1 MRLLVINGSPR
12 GSRSNSLVI
21 ANHFLSGIKAAL
33 QNDLQPEVVNL
44 IEEHSALSDVTDR
57 IAVTDKVLFAFPL
70 YVDSM
75 PGLVMELFESLYNL
89 KGKLLER
96 EFLFSIQCGFPE
108 TLNLRFVERYL
119 QKLTGRL
126 GAYYAGCI
134 SRGGMEGARF
144 LSEDSQIL
152 QKYRELGEI
161 YGKTGKLDKDLLG
174 RIADPERI
182 PLVAKAIALALSP
195 IGIFDKYWNK
205 QLKANGV
212 YRRRNDRPYEE

>member
-1 MRLLVINGSPR
+1 MRLLIINGSPR
-12 GSRSNSLVI
+12 GTRSNSLVI
-21 ANHFLSGIKAAL
+21 ANHFLRGIKASL
-33 QNDLQPEVVNL
+33 QNNLQLEVLNL
-44 IEEHSALSDVTDR
+44 IEGHAVLSDATEK
-57 IAVTDKVLFAFPL
+57 IAVADKVLFAFPL

-89 KGKLLER
+89 KGKLSGK

-119 QKLTGRL
+119 QKLAGRL
-126 GAYYAGCI
+126 GADYGGCI

-144 LSEDSQIL
+144 LSEDSEVL
-152 QKYRELGEI
+152 QRYRELGEI

-174 RIADPERI
+174 KIAHPERI
-182 PLVAKAIALALSP
+182 PLAAKAIALALSP
-195 IGIFDKYWNK
+195 AGIFDKYWNR

-212 YRRRNDRPYEE
+212 YKRRNDRPYEE